1 MLGFDFLKF
10 DFKFLYVC
18 SYGILTYSFLISLMS
33 LFGFGIKV
41 IVGSQNKMGS
51 YFHLFNF
58 QEEFV

>member
-1 MLGFDFLKF
+1 
-10 DFKFLYVC
+10 
-18 SYGILTYSFLISLMS
+18 MS

-51 YFHLFNF
+51 YIHLFNF